1 MTLIIIRVL
10 LTILCFV
17 FISSEEKK
25 QNVTKLLRLNDTV
38 VTEGG
43 GPIII
48 NKTIQAEPS
57 PSHMIK
63 VNPSK
68 QNRTKSNGFEV
79 PEKNDG
85 KQSVGRKGVTI
96 IKNISS
102 TTERPKKPT
111 LTEAEEDSVYVPSA
125 KLNTTTDNHS
135 HNIDESFAEN
145 GRKTDYIVPIVV
157 VILSVPLVAILSSVI
172 YKRGAEWWQHRH
184 YRRMDFLIE
193 GMYNN

>member
-1 MTLIIIRVL
+1 MNFMIIKVFL
-10 LTILCFV
+10 NILCFV
-17 FISSEEKK
+17 FISSEQQK
-25 QNVTKLLRLNDTV
+25 QNVTKLLRFNDTV

-48 NKTIQAEPS
+48 NKTIGAEPS
-57 PSHMIK
+57 PTHMIK

-68 QNRTKSNGFEV
+68 HNRTQSSGFEV

-96 IKNISS
+96 STNISS

-125 KLNTTTDNHS
+125 KLNTTADNHGHS
-135 HNIDESFAEN
+135 IDSFVEN
-145 GRKTDYIVPIVV
+145 GKKTDYIVPIVV
-157 VILSVPLVAILSSVI
+157 VILSVPLVAILSSVL